1 MSEAYD
7 KVQETRAALEAEY
20 NAILAG
26 PFTPDDQA
34 RADVLQKQLPLV
46 VARAAEMK
54 ADEEREAVAVRET
67 PKPAYDAVA
76 RVKSEERTYTY
87 EKSQRGASNGG
98 LSYFSDAFNAQQG
111 NYEARERLGRHMQ
124 EATIEGEVSTRAT
137 TTASFAGAVVPQYLV
152 DLAALAARNGRP
164 VANAVTRLELPDQGM
179 SLIIPRG
186 TTGASAAAQATEN
199 SSVSSTDEV
208 WANLTIPVV
217 TAAGQQ
223 DVSRQALERGIPG
236 LDALIYRDLAG
247 AYAAELDRQVITGT
261 GASGQALGIYNTSG
275 INQATAFG
283 AAATAATF
291 FLKVAGAVNSIEASG
306 TVVAPANL
314 VICHPRRFSWLL
326 GQVDGQGRPLVTPVA
341 NGIQVFNGMGVDG
354 SPGGYSGNPQAAS
367 TQVDFQ
373 GFTVKGY
380 LQGLPVITD
389 ANVPTAQ
396 GTGPEDLVFVVNTDH
411 MLLWENGDGMP
422 NQLRFEQTL
431 GNQLT
436 VKLVAYNYFAFSAG
450 RYPTAAS
457 VVGGNA
463 TVGNG
468 LVAPTF

>member
-1 MSEAYD
+1 M
-7 KVQETRAALEAEY
+7 
-20 NAILAG
+20 
-26 PFTPDDQA
+26 
-34 RADVLQKQLPLV
+34 
-46 VARAAEMK
+46 
-54 ADEEREAVAVRET
+54 
-67 PKPAYDAVA
+67 
-76 RVKSEERTYTY
+76 
-87 EKSQRGASNGG
+87 
-98 LSYFSDAFNAQQG
+98 
-111 NYEARERLGRHMQ
+111 
-124 EATIEGEVSTRAT
+124 
-137 TTASFAGAVVPQYLV
+137 
-152 DLAALAARNGRP
+152 
-164 VANAVTRLELPDQGM
+164 
-179 SLIIPRG
+179 
-186 TTGASAAAQATEN
+186 
-199 SSVSSTDEV
+199 
-208 WANLTIPVV
+208 PVV

-463 TVGNG
+463 AAGFG
-468 LVAPTF
+468 LIAPTF